1 MNWRG
6 FLAQDPVGSRWTTLV
21 TVMLT
26 RLLILAVIVLAL
38 SALTD
43 DQVDYTGI
51 SAFLAIAFL
60 TTIAYASWLRYDE
73 KIRESI
79 LYQFA
84 VDVLIITGL
93 IHFTGGINSVLS
105 LLYPLLTLT
114 VGIVVSGKMALK
126 VAVLSLL
133 LYATLIVLEATNVL
147 PYQGAPPNPY
157 ELQTKVYQTLMMQV
171 LLFVIFAAAASYLSD
186 QYLFQSRQLSR
197 LRIIARAT
205 LDNVAI
211 PLVAIGQ
218 NQSVVTANP
227 AACTMLGMS
236 MDELRKQ
243 RFPDLFDGAEPRLDS
258 AEDASHL
265 WWIRGADGDRIPVSY
280 QASTGNFPAALVN
293 AFQDSGDDV
302 ELTLVAMRDVTDLV
316 NLQQEVRDN
325 EKQAGAVD
333 MITEMVHV
341 VRNPLTAIRGASELI
356 NSSVE
361 AALAHQ
367 NEITGEDFVNLKSLC
382 SLITDQ
388 IQDLDSKVDSFMN
401 VASGDRKKLSEI
413 LTEADQ
419 WANRILRKKA
429 RNHNE

>member
-43 DQVDYTGI
+43 DTVDYMGI

-60 TTIAYASWLRYDE
+60 ITIVYASWLRYDD

-84 VDVLIITGL
+84 VDVFIITGL

-105 LLYPLLTLT
+105 LLYPLLILT
-114 VGIVVSGKMALK
+114 VGIVVSGRMALK

-147 PYQGAPPNPY
+147 PYQGAAPNPY
-157 ELQTKVYQTLMMQV
+157 EMQTKVYQTLMMQV
-171 LLFVIFAAAASYLSD
+171 LLFVIFAAAASYLSE
-186 QYLFQSRQLSR
+186 QYFFQSRQLSR
-197 LRIIARAT
+197 LRVIARAT

-218 NQSVVTANP
+218 NQNVVTANP
-227 AACTMLGMS
+227 AACRMLGQS
-236 MDELRKQ
+236 LDELKRQ
-243 RFPDLFDGAEPRLDS
+243 RFPDLFYGDVPKLDS
-258 AEDASHL
+258 AEDATHL
-265 WWIRGADGDRIPVSY
+265 WWVSGADDTRIPVSY
-280 QASTGNFPAALVN
+280 QASTGNFPSAIVN

-302 ELTLVAMRDVTDLV
+302 ELTLVAMRDVSDLV
-316 NLQQEVRDN
+316 NLEQEIREGD
-325 EKQAGAVD
+325 KQTGAVD

-361 AALAHQ
+361 AALTHQ
-367 NEITGEDFVNLKSLC
+367 NEITGEDFLNLKSLC

-388 IQDLDSKVDSFMN
+388 IQDLDSKVDGFMSA
-401 VASGDRKKLSEI
+401 ASGDRKRLSEI
-413 LTEADQ
+413 LTEADK
-419 WANRILRKKA
+419 WATRVLNNKAKK
-429 RNHNE
+429 NDE